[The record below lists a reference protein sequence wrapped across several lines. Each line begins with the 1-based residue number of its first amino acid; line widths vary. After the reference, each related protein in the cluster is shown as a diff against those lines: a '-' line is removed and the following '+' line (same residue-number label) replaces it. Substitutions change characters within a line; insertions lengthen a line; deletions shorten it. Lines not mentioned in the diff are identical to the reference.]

1 MFDNKTNKEEHAAEY
16 KIINCKNVM
25 YKQWTI
31 ENERVKNVPY
41 ESTYCK
47 YQKLRIIENYIT

>member
-25 YKQWTI
+25 YKTM
-31 ENERVKNVPY
+31 NN
-41 ESTYCK
+41 
-47 YQKLRIIENYIT
+47 

>member
-41 ESTYCK
+41 ESTVNI
-47 YQKLRIIENYIT
+47 RN

>member
-25 YKQWTI
+25 YKTMNNWKWTRKKYTI
-31 ENERVKNVPY
+31 WK
-41 ESTYCK
+41 YCK